1 MKLFM
6 VKTDWESYLLV
17 RENVEQAMKEA
28 CRREGRMVNIHVKRV
43 KEIDGFKIDLTPI
56 KTFTP
61 NQTFDKC
68 FIHIGD
74 KVIEGKNVEIDT
86 LDKWGGIHI
95 ARMVKWLS

>member
-28 CRREGRMVNIHVKRV
+28 CKREGSLVNINVKRV
-43 KEIDGFKIDLTPI
+43 KEIDGFKINLTPA
-56 KTFTP
+56 KA
-61 NQTFDKC
+61 FDNC

-74 KVIEGKNVEIDT
+74 KVIEGGSGYI
-86 LDKWGGIHI
+86 
-95 ARMVKWLS
+95 R

>member
-17 RENVEQAMKEA
+17 RENIEQAMEEA

-43 KEIDGFKIDLTPI
+43 KEIDGFKINLTPA
-56 KTFTP
+56 KA
-61 NQTFDKC
+61 FDKC

-74 KVIEGKNVEIDT
+74 KVIEGGNGYI
-86 LDKWGGIHI
+86 
-95 ARMVKWLS
+95 R